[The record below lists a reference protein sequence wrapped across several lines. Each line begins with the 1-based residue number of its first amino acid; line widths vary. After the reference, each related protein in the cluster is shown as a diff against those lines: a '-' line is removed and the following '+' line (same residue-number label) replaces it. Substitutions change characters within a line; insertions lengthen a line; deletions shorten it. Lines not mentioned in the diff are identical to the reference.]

1 MFNHQAGLIGLC
13 WLYGAMDFICKDIN
27 NGNFCNKPIVRSYVN
42 MSKKIKVST
51 TFVQNCKWAN
61 CFSLHTPNQLNLAMF

>member
-42 MSKKIKVST
+42 MSKKIKV
-51 TFVQNCKWAN
+51 
-61 CFSLHTPNQLNLAMF
+61 